1 MMTRRQ
7 FLGAGSALL
16 TAACAPVVSGLYDS
30 APLDD
35 PVLGRC
41 AYSGRFTGTGTYSY
55 EESDYIRAFFEPG
68 DLAAYRQAILSPLVM
83 PERPLVRV
91 SVIDF
96 YKMAYGSTYLESEI
110 SLMALH
116 GHQPGWFLLT
126 MPLTDGDAC
135 LGGRTRLGTPKVMR
149 RVTLA
154 RGANRYVGTSFGW
167 GGRAPDFTLT
177 VDVGE
182 RDEAGRDV
190 LRFALLPYLTLL
202 GGRVLQFGGFTRS
215 LEEVERAGI
224 LTLRHGQA
232 RLEFPREPA
241 NLLHR
246 LGVGRPLAAHWARLR
261 LRYSITPR

>member
-7 FLGAGSALL
+7 FLGAGSALVA
-16 TAACAPVVSGLYDS
+16 AACAPVVSGLYDS

-41 AYSGRFTGTGTYSY
+41 AYSGRFPGSWIY

-68 DLAAYRQAILSPLVM
+68 DLALYRQTIPSPLVM
-83 PERPLVRV
+83 PERPMVRV

-96 YKMAYGSTYLESEI
+96 YRMAYGPAYRESEI
-110 SLMALH
+110 SLLALH
-116 GHQPGWFLLT
+116 GHQRGWFLLT

-149 RVTLA
+149 RVTLE
-154 RGANRYVGTSFGW
+154 RGADRYVGTSFGW
-167 GGRAPDFTLT
+167 GGRVTDFTLT

>member
-1 MMTRRQ
+1 MMTRRK
-7 FLGAGSALL
+7 FLGGCSALV

-35 PVLGRC
+35 AVLGRC
-41 AYSGRFTGTGTYSY
+41 AYSGRFSAGWIY
-55 EESDYIRAFFEPG
+55 EESDYIRAFFEPA
-68 DLAAYRQAILSPLVM
+68 DLSTYRQAIPPPLVM

-96 YKMAYGSTYLESEI
+96 YGMAYGSTYLESEI
-110 SLMALH
+110 SLLALH
-116 GHQPGWFLLT
+116 GQQHGWFLLT

-135 LGGRTRLGTPKVMR
+135 LGGRTRLGTPKIMR
-149 RVTLA
+149 RVTLE

-167 GGRAPDFTLT
+167 GGRTPDFTLT
-177 VDVGE
+177 VDIAE
-182 RDEAGRDV
+182 SDEAGRDV
-190 LRFALLPYLTLL
+190 LRLGLLPYLTLL
-202 GGRVLQFGGFTRS
+202 GGRVLQFGGFTRP
-215 LEEVERAGI
+215 LEELDRAGI
-224 LTLRHGQA
+224 LTLRHGHP

-241 NLLHR
+241 NLLYR